1 MIRIVL
7 VDDHPVVRAG
17 LRALIEGQED
27 LSVVAEADGLPG
39 AVAVV
44 VGERPDVVLMD
55 LNLGA
60 DEPGGAEVTAALGID
75 TSVAPHVVTGSGG
88 HHFYF
93 RKPADAPKPRKPEA
107 SGEYSF
113 RRARRYA

>member
-17 LRALIEGQED
+17 LRALIEGQHD
-27 LSVVAEADGLPG
+27 LTVVAEAAGADQ

-44 VGERPDVVLMD
+44 GEQRPDVVLMD

-60 DEPGGAEVTAALGID
+60 HQPDGVAATARLQQLPD
-75 TSVAPHVVTGSGG
+75 PL
-88 HHFYF
+88 
-93 RKPADAPKPRKPEA
+93 RCWC
-107 SGEYSF
+107 
-113 RRARRYA
+113 